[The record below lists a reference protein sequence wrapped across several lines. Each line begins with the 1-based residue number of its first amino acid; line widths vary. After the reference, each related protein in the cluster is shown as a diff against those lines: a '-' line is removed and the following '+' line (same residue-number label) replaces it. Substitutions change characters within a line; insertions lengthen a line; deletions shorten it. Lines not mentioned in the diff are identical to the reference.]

1 VKHLSEETLVG
12 FAFLF
17 IVFCVL
23 LSRFGTNTYTKYLD
37 TYNTQ
42 KDREMFLK
50 SYEIVIECRKSY
62 GPNTNIADKVCGEVP
77 TFYNEEEKRCEEFL

>member
-1 VKHLSEETLVG
+1 MSEMKFFIFIFIIPLLIITGYFLSLE
-12 FAFLF
+12 
-17 IVFCVL
+17 L
-23 LSRFGTNTYTKYLD
+23 LN

-62 GPNTNIADKVCGEVP
+62 GVNDTSANEICGQVP
-77 TFYNEEEKRCEEFL
+77 VFYNEVK

>member
-1 VKHLSEETLVG
+1 MKPFIFIFIIPLLIVSGFFLSVE
-12 FAFLF
+12 
-17 IVFCVL
+17 L
-23 LSRFGTNTYTKYLD
+23 LN

-62 GPNTNIADKVCGEVP
+62 TVSHSANSICGEVP
-77 TFYNEEEKRCEEFL
+77 SFVSSVE

>member
-1 VKHLSEETLVG
+1 MK
-12 FAFLF
+12 LF
-17 IVFCVL
+17 IFTLIIPL
-23 LSRFGTNTYTKYLD
+23 LIITGYFLSMELLN

-62 GPNTNIADKVCGEVP
+62 NVINSATNICGEVP
-77 TFYNEEEKRCEEFL
+77 TFVNQVP

>member
-1 VKHLSEETLVG
+1 MKPFIFIFIIPLLIVTGYFLSVE
-12 FAFLF
+12 
-17 IVFCVL
+17 L
-23 LSRFGTNTYTKYLD
+23 LN

-62 GPNTNIADKVCGEVP
+62 GVNDTSANEICGQVP
-77 TFYNEEEKRCEEFL
+77 VFVDAVK

>member
-1 VKHLSEETLVG
+1 MSEMKFFIFIFIIPLLIITGYFLSLE
-12 FAFLF
+12 
-17 IVFCVL
+17 L
-23 LSRFGTNTYTKYLD
+23 LN

-62 GPNTNIADKVCGEVP
+62 TVGHSANSICGEVP
-77 TFYNEEEKRCEEFL
+77 VFYNEVK

>member
-1 VKHLSEETLVG
+1 MKPFIFIFIIPLLIITGYFLSME
-12 FAFLF
+12 
-17 IVFCVL
+17 L
-23 LSRFGTNTYTKYLD
+23 LN

-62 GPNTNIADKVCGEVP
+62 TVGHSANSICGEVP
-77 TFYNEEEKRCEEFL
+77 VFVDAVK

>member
-1 VKHLSEETLVG
+1 MSEMKPFIFIFIIPLLIITGYFLSME
-12 FAFLF
+12 
-17 IVFCVL
+17 L
-23 LSRFGTNTYTKYLD
+23 LN

-62 GPNTNIADKVCGEVP
+62 TVGHSANSICGELPV
-77 TFYNEEEKRCEEFL
+77 FVDAVK

>member
-1 VKHLSEETLVG
+1 MKPFIFIFIIPLLIVTGYFLSMD
-12 FAFLF
+12 
-17 IVFCVL
+17 L
-23 LSRFGTNTYTKYLD
+23 LN

-62 GPNTNIADKVCGEVP
+62 AANDTAATKMCGEVP
-77 TFYNEEEKRCEEFL
+77 VFVDAVK

>member
-1 VKHLSEETLVG
+1 MKNITEPALVAIG
-12 FAFLF
+12 FVIFLF
-17 IVFCVL
+17 FVIL
-23 LSRFGTNTYTKYLD
+23 LGFSMDAYGKYLD

-62 GPNTNIADKVCGEVP
+62 GVNDSVITKICGSVPSFSDKV
-77 TFYNEEEKRCEEFL
+77 N

>member
-1 VKHLSEETLVG
+1 MKHLSEEALIFIGV
-12 FAFLF
+12 FAVLF
-17 IVFCVL
+17 AVVVFD
-23 LSRFGTNTYTKYLD
+23 FGTDAYDQYLK

-62 GPNTNIADKVCGEVP
+62 AVNTTAATKMCGEVP
-77 TFYNEEEKRCEEFL
+77 TFYDEVK

>member
-1 VKHLSEETLVG
+1 MNEMKPFIFIFIIPLLIITGYFLSME
-12 FAFLF
+12 
-17 IVFCVL
+17 L
-23 LSRFGTNTYTKYLD
+23 LN

-62 GPNTNIADKVCGEVP
+62 TVGHSANSICGEVP
-77 TFYNEEEKRCEEFL
+77 VFYNEVK

>member
-1 VKHLSEETLVG
+1 MK
-12 FAFLF
+12 LF
-17 IVFCVL
+17 IFTLIIPL
-23 LSRFGTNTYTKYLD
+23 LIITGYFFSMELLN

-62 GPNTNIADKVCGEVP
+62 NVINSATNICGEVP
-77 TFYNEEEKRCEEFL
+77 VFYNEVK

>member
-1 VKHLSEETLVG
+1 MKIFIFTLIIPLLIITGYFLSLE
-12 FAFLF
+12 
-17 IVFCVL
+17 L
-23 LSRFGTNTYTKYLD
+23 LN

-62 GPNTNIADKVCGEVP
+62 GLNTNSATKMCGEVP
-77 TFYNEEEKRCEEFL
+77 VFYNGVK

>member
-1 VKHLSEETLVG
+1 MKVFIFTLIIPLLIFTGYFLSMEL
-12 FAFLF
+12 
-17 IVFCVL
+17 
-23 LSRFGTNTYTKYLD
+23 LD

-62 GPNTNIADKVCGEVP
+62 GVNTITATKMCGEVP
-77 TFYNEEEKRCEEFL
+77 TFYDEVK

>member
-1 VKHLSEETLVG
+1 MTEMKFFIFTLIIPLLIITGYFLSME
-12 FAFLF
+12 
-17 IVFCVL
+17 L
-23 LSRFGTNTYTKYLD
+23 LN

-62 GPNTNIADKVCGEVP
+62 NVINSATNICGEVP
-77 TFYNEEEKRCEEFL
+77 VFVSSVK